1 MEAIPIT
8 LRANHSSVRNQYQG
22 EFFRPMSVTVD
33 RQQGG
38 NTRVTVALLEGKNC
52 EFRQAMEPSVLFN
65 HLALVGHC
73 PFQLGK

>member
-1 MEAIPIT
+1 
-8 LRANHSSVRNQYQG
+8 
-22 EFFRPMSVTVD
+22 MSVTVD